1 MKQQLLGM
9 TPTQLKDV
17 AAQAGL
23 KPFAA
28 KQMAQWLYSKGIA
41 TIDEMTNLPKAARA
55 ALEENFEVGRR
66 APLSVVTSADGTRKH
81 LFETAHGTVE
91 TVYIPEDDRH
101 TLCVSSQVGCKMNC
115 QFCMTGKQGWSG
127 HLSATEILNQIF
139 SVEESQLLT
148 NIVFMGMGEPF
159 DNTDNVLKAIE
170 VMTADWG
177 AAWSPK
183 RITVS
188 TVGIVPGMVRFL
200 KESKCHLAISLH
212 NPIATERAEIM
223 PIQKAFPLERVL
235 SAVKEF
241 DFAHQRRLS
250 FEYIVFEGLN
260 DTQRHATQL
269 VQMLKRL
276 PCRVNLIRWHAI
288 PGMDMHSPKEQKM
301 VEFRDYLNRNGIIC
315 TIRRSRGEDIAAAC
329 GLLKSESEA

>member
-66 APLSVVTSADGTRKH
+66 APLSVATSADGTRKY

-170 VMTADWG
+170 VMTANWG
-177 AAWSPK
+177 ATWSPK

>member
-1 MKQQLLGM
+1 MKQSLLGM
-9 TPTQLKDV
+9 TPNELKEV
-17 AAQAGL
+17 ASKVGL

-28 KQMAQWLYSKGIA
+28 NQMAQWLYVKGAA
-41 TIDEMTNLPKAARA
+41 TIDEMTNISKNTRT
-55 ALEENFEVGRR
+55 ALAEEYEVGRT
-66 APLSVVTSADGTRKH
+66 APISSVTSADGTRKY
-81 LFETAHGTVE
+81 LFATAHGTVE

-115 QFCMTGKQGWSG
+115 KFCMTGKQGWSG
-127 HLSATEILNQIF
+127 HLTVTEILNQIY
-139 SVEESQLLT
+139 SVDESKLLT

-159 DNTDNVLKAIE
+159 DNTDNVLRAIE
-170 VMTADWG
+170 VLTSDWG

-188 TVGIVPGMVRFL
+188 TVGVVPGMVRFL

-250 FEYIVFEGLN
+250 FEYIVFEGMN

-269 VQMLKRL
+269 VQLLKRI

-288 PGMDMHSPKEQKM
+288 PGMDMHSPNEQKM
-301 VEFRDYLNRNGIIC
+301 IEIRDYLNRNGIIC

-329 GLLKSESEA
+329 GLLKSENS

>member
-28 KQMAQWLYSKGIA
+28 KQMAQWLYTKGVA

-66 APLSVVTSADGTRKH
+66 APLSVATSTDGTRKY

-91 TVYIPEDDRH
+91 TVYIPEDERH

>member
-1 MKQQLLGM
+1 MKQSLLGM
-9 TPTQLKDV
+9 TPNELKEV
-17 AAQAGL
+17 ASKVGL

-28 KQMAQWLYSKGIA
+28 NQMAQWLYVKGAA
-41 TIDEMTNLPKAARA
+41 TIDEMTNISKNTRT
-55 ALEENFEVGRR
+55 ALAEEYEVGRT
-66 APLSVVTSADGTRKH
+66 APISSVTSADGTRKY
-81 LFETAHGTVE
+81 LFATAHGTVE

-115 QFCMTGKQGWSG
+115 KFCMTGKQGWSG
-127 HLSATEILNQIF
+127 HLTVTEILNQIY
-139 SVEESQLLT
+139 SVDESKLLT

-159 DNTDNVLKAIE
+159 DNTDNVLRAIE
-170 VMTADWG
+170 VLTSDWG

-188 TVGIVPGMVRFL
+188 TVGVVPGMVRFL

-250 FEYIVFEGLN
+250 FEYIVFEGMN

-269 VQMLKRL
+269 VQLLKRI

-288 PGMDMHSPKEQKM
+288 PGMDMHSPNEQKM
-301 VEFRDYLNRNGIIC
+301 IEFRDYLNRNGIIC

-329 GLLKSESEA
+329 GLLKSENS

>member
-1 MKQQLLGM
+1 MKQSLLGM
-9 TPTQLKDV
+9 TPDELKRV
-17 AAQAGL
+17 VTEAGL
-23 KPFAA
+23 KPFVA
-28 KQMAQWLYSKGIA
+28 KQIAHWLYVKGVA
-41 TIDEMTNLPKAARA
+41 TIDEMSNLPKTARE
-55 ALEENFEVGRR
+55 LLNKNYEVGRQQPIS
-66 APLSVVTSADGTRKH
+66 AVTSVDGTRKY
-81 LFETAHGTVE
+81 LFATTHGTVE

-127 HLSATEILNQIF
+127 HLTATEILNQIY
-139 SVEESQLLT
+139 SVDESKLLT

-159 DNTDNVLKAIE
+159 DNTDNVLRTIE
-170 VMTADWG
+170 AMTADWG

-212 NPIATERAEIM
+212 NPIATERGEIM
-223 PIQKAFPLERVL
+223 PIQKAFPLERIL

-250 FEYIVFEGLN
+250 FEYIVFEGIN

-269 VQMLKRL
+269 VQLLKRL

-288 PGMDMHSPKEQKM
+288 PGMDMHSPSEIKM
-301 VEFRDYLNRNGIIC
+301 VQFRDYLNNNGITC

-329 GLLKSESEA
+329 GLLKSENEA

>member
-28 KQMAQWLYSKGIA
+28 KQMAQWLYSKGVA

-66 APLSVVTSADGTRKH
+66 APLSVATSTDGTRKY

-183 RITVS
+183 RFTVS

>member
-28 KQMAQWLYSKGIA
+28 KQMAQWLYSKGVA

-66 APLSVVTSADGTRKH
+66 APLSVATSADGTRKY
-81 LFETAHGTVE
+81 LFETAHGAVE

-159 DNTDNVLKAIE
+159 DNTDNVLKTIE

-288 PGMDMHSPKEQKM
+288 LGMDMHSPKEQKM

>member
-17 AAQAGL
+17 AAQAEL

-28 KQMAQWLYSKGIA
+28 KQMAQWLYSKGVA

-66 APLSVVTSADGTRKH
+66 APLSVATSADGTRKY

-139 SVEESQLLT
+139 TVEESQLLT

>member
-9 TPTQLKDV
+9 TPAQLKGV
-17 AAQAGL
+17 ATQVGL

-28 KQMAQWLYSKGIA
+28 QQMAQWLYAKGAA

-55 ALEENFEVGRR
+55 ALDEQFETGRR
-66 APLSVVTSADGTRKH
+66 APLSVATSADGTRKY

-127 HLSATEILNQIF
+127 HLTAAEILNQIF
-139 SVEESQLLT
+139 SVDETKLLT

-170 VMTADWG
+170 VMTSEWG

-212 NPIATERAEIM
+212 NPIAAERAEIM

-250 FEYIVFEGLN
+250 FEYIVFEGIN

-269 VQMLKRL
+269 VQLLKRL

-288 PGMDMHSPKEQKM
+288 PGMDMHSPREEKM
-301 VEFRDYLNRNGIIC
+301 IEFRDYLNRNGIIC

-329 GLLKSESEA
+329 GLLKSETEA

>member
-1 MKQQLLGM
+1 MKQQLLSM
-9 TPTQLKDV
+9 TPMQLKGV

-66 APLSVVTSADGTRKH
+66 APLSVATSADGTRKY

>member
-66 APLSVVTSADGTRKH
+66 APLSVATSADGTRKY

-177 AAWSPK
+177 ATWSPK